1 MMRPS
6 TARYV
11 WPVTTCLICRSS
23 LSASDISR
31 FRRLGQARHPV
42 RCVRRPLNLLE
53 QEHVVD
59 NDGMGR
65 RRRRTTFGRRAQS
78 RPTRRRIEYR
88 LQRLGALRAISF
100 PPVQDRLVRALR

>member
-6 TARYV
+6 SARYV
-11 WPVTTCLICRSS
+11 WPATNCLICRSS

-42 RCVRRPLNLLE
+42 RYVRRPLDLLE

-59 NDGMGR
+59 NDSVGR
-65 RRRRTTFGRRAQS
+65 RRRRTTFGRRTHP
-78 RPTRRRIEYR
+78 RPTRRRIEYW
-88 LQRLGALRAISF
+88 LQRLGALRALTL
-100 PPVQDRLVRALR
+100 PPVQDRLVRALH